1 MEWFR
6 ANHLALG
13 ILADSLTFA
22 GGCILTRDAFLR
34 LSELRRSRLDERFK
48 AKFSKLNLN
57 LTDVEWEAA
66 VTAMR
71 WTFAGFGLM
80 VLGFLLQLVLR
91 AVEG

>member
-1 MEWFR
+1 MEWFK
-6 ANHLALG
+6 ANHVVFG

-34 LSELRRSRLDERFK
+34 LRELRRSRLDERFK
-48 AKFSKLNLN
+48 AKFSRLN
-57 LTDVEWEAA
+57 LTDAEWEAA

-80 VLGFLLQLVLR
+80 VLGFLLQLMLR
-91 AVEG
+91 MVEV